1 MTPSAS
7 LEDEQDR
14 IDQQASDWVVL
25 RSDRELTDEEERAF
39 DAWLAA
45 DPRHHR
51 AWRELSSI
59 WATLPALNDLSELVS
74 PIEEEPEVAS
84 GGNRWPSRFSKRSV
98 AVLGAIAAVF
108 VGLFLVPSMLAGPE
122 QYETALSQTQLLT
135 LRDGSQVTLGP
146 HSKLTVNFAAGERR
160 VALVQGEAFFEVTH
174 DKTRPFLVEA
184 GGATTR
190 VLGTKFD
197 VNYGMGSVRVGV
209 LEGLVQVRR
218 EGAAENRPS
227 AVAYLRAG
235 QGAEVMLA
243 DAAKPITLLRA
254 QAPGAWREGRLIY
267 DNSRLAD
274 LAADVNRYY
283 PPGVVLVDPQ
293 LADLRITA
301 SFKPSEIKAFM
312 SAVGN
317 VVPVTAI
324 EAADGS
330 FRLEAAPD

>member
-1 MTPSAS
+1 MSAPRA
-7 LEDEQDR
+7 LDGEQDR
-14 IDQQASDWVVL
+14 IDEEASGWIVL
-25 RSDRELTDEEERAF
+25 RNDRELSDEEEREF

-51 AWRELSSI
+51 SWQELSSV
-59 WATLPALNDLSELVS
+59 WATIPALPGLADLVPPHDVLV
-74 PIEEEPEVAS
+74 ERE
-84 GGNRWPSRFSKRSV
+84 GNPWPSRISRRSV
-98 AVLGAIAAVF
+98 AGLSAIAAVF
-108 VGLFLVPSMLAGPE
+108 VGLFMIPSMLSGPAH
-122 QYETALSQTQLLT
+122 YETGLSQTQLLT
-135 LRDGSQVTLGP
+135 LDDGSQVTLAP
-146 HSKLTVNFAAGERR
+146 HSRLTVKFEDGERR
-160 VALVQGEAFFEVTH
+160 VALSRGEAFFEVTH
-174 DKTRPFLVEA
+174 DASRPFFVEA

-218 EGAAENRPS
+218 TDPNPARGAS
-227 AVAYLRAG
+227 VAYLRAG

-243 DAAKPITLLRA
+243 DGARPITLMRA

-267 DNSRLAD
+267 ENSRLAD

-283 PPGVVLVDPQ
+283 PPGVTLANPQ

-301 SFKPSEIKAFM
+301 SFKPSEIGAFM

-317 VVPVTAI
+317 VVPVKVNAG
-324 EAADGS
+324 ADGS
-330 FRLEAAPD
+330 FRLEPAAE